1 MQVRQV
7 LVASLLAIT
16 AAAAMSQEIDRSETL
31 QGKSLA
37 AQAEKAAATRDAAS
51 AEALAAKAAPDTK
64 LAQAKSHSHGRLDLT
79 RWHPARKA
87 VVEAQG

>member
-1 MQVRQV
+1 MQVRQI

-16 AAAAMSQEIDRSETL
+16 AVGAMSQEIDRSETL
-31 QGKSLA
+31 QAKSLA
-37 AQAEKAAATRDAAS
+37 AQAEKAAN
-51 AEALAAKAAPDTK
+51 AEAPVAKATPDTK
-64 LAQAKSHSHGRLDLT
+64 IAQTKPHAHGRLDLT